1 MMTREWYRRAL
12 CVAGC
17 MAGLVLA
24 LDVLGQ
30 AGTPRLDTT
39 TTGGA
44 EPPIV
49 ALAGTLPTISNTGAQ
64 VLSPGRALL
73 RGEVT
78 DTGSEAPQV
87 WFRYWEAGGNTTNEL
102 DAGIQ
107 QTGDCSA
114 EAAGLTPVIRRS
126 ARKMPISQ
134 VGRAL
139 LARR

>member
-64 VLSPGRALL
+64 VLSPGRARL

-87 WFRYWEAGGNTTNEL
+87 WFQYWEALAKPSQTQAVRLAYGRVLQEFLMMRRGAAEQ
-102 DAGIQ
+102 AGE
-107 QTGDCSA
+107 TGLFPCF
-114 EAAGLTPVIRRS
+114 
-126 ARKMPISQ
+126 
-134 VGRAL
+134 
-139 LARR
+139 

>member
-49 ALAGTLPTISNTGAQ
+49 ALAGTLPTNSNKYNTVISKSIKKKQCENTDK
-64 VLSPGRALL
+64 GR
-73 RGEVT
+73 
-78 DTGSEAPQV
+78 EATHL
-87 WFRYWEAGGNTTNEL
+87 W
-102 DAGIQ
+102 
-107 QTGDCSA
+107 
-114 EAAGLTPVIRRS
+114 
-126 ARKMPISQ
+126 
-134 VGRAL
+134 
-139 LARR
+139 